1 MRNGFPDAWPRAN
14 ISGRRGHE
22 AMIYRFGEFELDT
35 SRFEIRKSG
44 APQAIEPKIFDL
56 LRCLIEH
63 RDRVLSREDLIAEV
77 WDGRIVS
84 DSTLSTAIKQAR
96 IALDDD
102 GKRQRWIQTIH
113 GRGFRFIGDVE
124 QEDLQSSSLSRDLK
138 QDIRYCTT
146 SDGIEIAYATTGE
159 GPTLIKAANWLSH
172 LEYDWES
179 PIWRH
184 WIEGLSRSHRLVR
197 YDERGNGLSDRDV
210 EDLSFESW
218 VADLDSV
225 VEASGAERF
234 ALMGVSQGGAV
245 AAEYARRNPERVS
258 HLIIYGGYV
267 KGWRKRGDPD
277 EIVKRE
283 AMSALLRVGW
293 GQDNPAFRQ
302 IFTSLFMP
310 GATHEQADWFNDL
323 QRETTSPE
331 TAARLFEE
339 TGLIDVS
346 DRLSEVRTPTL
357 VLHARRD
364 AVVPLKFGRAF
375 ATGIAG
381 ARFISLDS
389 DNHILLENEPA
400 FAQIVDEM
408 GEFLAGGP

>member
-1 MRNGFPDAWPRAN
+1 
-14 ISGRRGHE
+14 
-22 AMIYRFGEFELDT
+22 MIYRFGEFELDT
-35 SRFEIRKSG
+35 SRFEMRKSG
-44 APQAIEPKIFDL
+44 APHAIEPKIFDL

-77 WDGRIVS
+77 WDGRVVS

-102 GKRQRWIQTIH
+102 GKRQRWIQTSH
-113 GRGFRFIGDVE
+113 GRGFRFIGHVE

-146 SDGIEIAYATTGE
+146 SDGVEIAYATTGE

-218 VADLDSV
+218 VTDLESV

-346 DRLSEVRTPTL
+346 DRLPEVRTPTL

-389 DNHILLENEPA
+389 DNHILLEHEPA
-400 FAQIVDEM
+400 FAQIFNEIA
-408 GEFLAGGP
+408 EFLAGGP